1 MTGGLL
7 QLKAYGSENIYLNAN
22 PQISFFRSVYRRHTN
37 FSMENF
43 EINYIGTPNITEDT
57 NTTFTFNINRYGDLL
72 GPIFLVIR
80 LPSIYSSE
88 NDKFQWIKNLGANI
102 INSVTLF
109 IAGQRICF
117 INGETINNS
126 YRLQKDYSTNLNYN
140 ELIGHSPTFYN
151 PTMLNPNTNTI
162 TYKFSSS
169 NPSII
174 GVNLYIPIPLY
185 FTNNSGLYLP
195 LIALQSAEVQIV
207 VELKKICE
215 LYTIVETR
223 KTNSLYNKRI
233 KPNPNNNNHSILK
246 FIKETSLK
254 QAFQIHLDAQFIF
267 LDNNER
273 TQFAELPH
281 EYLIEQ
287 IQYRRF
293 FGINSHNILDLVFF
307 HPTKEIR
314 FFLRKTDNGVEFNQ
328 WSNYGNNDNYGE
340 KYMEGSLN
348 NFQYRSEMIINNI
361 RQQMSENLSIASL
374 NVLTDAKFL
383 MNGQDR
389 TNNLPF
395 RYWNILQP
403 FQYHLGSTVYP
414 FDENDLFNIF
424 SFSLEPDN
432 FQPSGSCNLTNLKS
446 FQLEINTVEPPL
458 SKYLFLASYIITLSN
473 NVFSNSWRNPVYNT
487 NNSIDNVFRSLF
499 EFYSLETTSINPKTI
514 VDNQN
519 IRIVFNEG
527 IGRVYGTYIA
537 YNNTKFNVKI
547 EPVRYDILENGSM
560 KDNKIMNGPN
570 CRMQF
575 YPITDIYFQTPL
587 LQSTLT
593 INTLELNFVYRDQP
607 TTNEYVLQFVNINV
621 LSNVYDTYNTNISQS
636 EYNSLVNSLVQ
647 TTKLPYNTVYKSL
660 ESLLTE
666 QITNILEDN
675 SQRTNMFNSYVI
687 VAVDFTNF
695 KIYGTLLVNQIR
707 YNTIFTFRNVQK
719 DGNTYIIPLTGM
731 ICNIYPEDKL
741 NFQSFD
747 QINNFPQQFLPYSI
761 IIFTMIPLN
770 NNNPDNLK
778 NYLWNYDL
786 FVEAHNYNLLRISN
800 GTGAVAYST

>member
-43 EINYIGTPNITEDT
+43 EINYVGTPNITEDT

-72 GPIFLVIR
+72 GPIFLVIK

-88 NDKFQWIKNLGANI
+88 TDKFKWIKNLGANI

-117 INGETINNS
+117 INGETINNY
-126 YRLQKDYSTNLNYN
+126 YRLQKDYSTNINYN
-140 ELIGHSPTFYN
+140 ELIGHTPVFYN
-151 PTMLNPNTNTI
+151 PTMLNPTTNTI

-174 GVNLYIPIPLY
+174 GVNLYIPIPFY

-195 LIALQSAEVQIV
+195 LIALQGAEVQIV
-207 VELKKICE
+207 VELRKISE
-215 LYTIVETR
+215 LYTILESR

-233 KPNPNNNNHSILK
+233 KPNPLDSNQSIRK

-287 IQYRRF
+287 VQYRRV
-293 FGINSHNILDLVFF
+293 FGINSHNIVDLGFF

-314 FFLRKTDNGVEFNQ
+314 FFLRKTDNGILFNQ

-340 KYMEGSLN
+340 KYLEGLLN
-348 NFQYRSEMIINNI
+348 SAEYRSEMVLNNI
-361 RQQMSENLSIASL
+361 RQQMSENISMVSL
-374 NVLTDAKFL
+374 NILTNAKFL
-383 MNGQDR
+383 MNGEDR
-389 TNNLPF
+389 TNNLPY
-395 RYWNILQP
+395 RYWNNLQP

-414 FDENDLFNIF
+414 FEENDLFNIY

-446 FQLEINTVEPPL
+446 FQLEINTKEPPL
-458 SKYLFLASYIITLSN
+458 SKYLFLASYIIILSN
-473 NVFSNSWRNPVYNT
+473 SKYSNSWRNPLYST
-487 NNSIDNVFRSLF
+487 NNNINNVFTSLF
-499 EFYSLETTSINPKTI
+499 EFYSLETTGTNPKT
-514 VDNQN
+514 VLDNQN
-519 IRIVFNEG
+519 VRIVFNEG
-527 IGRVYGTYIA
+527 FGIVYGTYIA
-537 YNNTKFNVKI
+537 YNNKYNVKI
-547 EPVRYDILENGSM
+547 EPVRYNILENGSIQ
-560 KDNKIMNGPN
+560 DNKIMNGTN
-570 CRMQF
+570 CRMDF
-575 YPITDIYFQTPL
+575 YAINDIYYKHPI
-587 LQSTLT
+587 LQSQLT
-593 INTLELNFVYRDQP
+593 IFNLELNFVYRDQP
-607 TTNEYVLQFVNINV
+607 DSNEYILQFLNINV
-621 LSNVYDTYNTNISQS
+621 TSNSYDTYISNISQT
-636 EYNSLVNSLVQ
+636 EFNRYIDPIVQ
-647 TTKLPYNTVYKSL
+647 KTKLPYNTIYKSL
-660 ESLLTE
+660 GSILSE
-666 QITNILEDN
+666 QITKVLQDNIE
-675 SQRTNMFNSYVI
+675 RTNNSNSYTI
-687 VAVDFTNF
+687 VAVDFTNL
-695 KIYGTLLVNQIR
+695 KLYGTLVVNNIK
-707 YNTIFTFRNVQK
+707 YNTIFTFGNVRK
-719 DGNTYIIPLTGM
+719 DENTYIIPLTNNL
-731 ICNIYPEDKL
+731 CNIYPEDKL
-741 NFQSFD
+741 NFEPFEQVPT
-747 QINNFPQQFLPYSI
+747 FPQQFLSYSI
-761 IIFTMIPLN
+761 IILNINVLN